1 MLVGAGFM
9 SKDTYYF
16 SHDYNPRSDE
26 KIKRLLSKHGYLG
39 YGLYWAIIED
49 LYNNA
54 NALPTDY
61 DCMAF
66 DLRATSEQIK
76 SILNDFDLFVIKAGF
91 FSSNSVKRRMEQRE
105 LKSAKA
111 RESALNRWNKSDRNA
126 DALPPQ
132 SDSNAIKERK
142 GKEKY
147 NTEQFEIFWKKYPNK
162 VAKKKCSDKFLK
174 LKPEQV
180 EKIMATID
188 AFVAHKPFPTYNH
201 PNPETYLNQE
211 RWNDEV
217 PADPSA
223 PPPLKQKPADT
234 SSWSEYDHLCWDVS
248 YTPSLLKDYNCA
260 RDCLGNTT
268 EAEKRGIYKRFFN
281 QDTLELID
289 IFIKR

>member
-1 MLVGAGFM
+1 MSEVRTSFLIHMDSLNALDDMSDEQAGILFKAIRAYHNGAEMELDFGLKMAFLPFKNQFIRDNIKYQKIVERNRVNGAKNGKNPVGASG
-9 SKDTYYF
+9 SQTSPIKPKKAD
-16 SHDYNPRSDE
+16 SGNDSD
-26 KIKRLLSKHGYLG
+26 
-39 YGLYWAIIED
+39 
-49 LYNNA
+49 
-54 NALPTDY
+54 
-61 DCMAF
+61 
-66 DLRATSEQIK
+66 
-76 SILNDFDLFVIKAGF
+76 
-91 FSSNSVKRRMEQRE
+91 SV
-105 LKSAKA
+105 
-111 RESALNRWNKSDRNA
+111 SDR
-126 DALPPQ
+126 
-132 SDSNAIKERK
+132 
-142 GKEKY
+142 Y
-147 NTEQFEIFWKKYPNK
+147 NKEQFDIFWSKYPNK
-162 VAKKKCSDKFLK
+162 TGKKAAKAKFLK
-174 LKPEQV
+174 LPASDI

-201 PNPETYLNQE
+201 PHATTYLNGE

-248 YTPSLLKDYNCA
+248 FTPSLLKDYNCA